1 MCCNDKIEKV
11 DLKNDKLANI
21 KMNINKSQL
30 QFFPYDDYGIF
41 KLINGPNVNINSPE
55 LNGLENKISQLKE
68 DINDRNKR
76 IELLKNKVEEID
88 EKIDAMNKKLNI
100 DVSEKDYITE
110 LGNKIGKPNL
120 EKINDF

>member
-30 QFFPYDDYGIF
+30 QFFPYDNYGIF
-41 KLINGPNVNINSPE
+41 KLTNGPNANINSPE
-55 LNGLENKISQLKE
+55 LNGLNNKISQLNE
-68 DINDRNKR
+68 DINERNKR
-76 IELLKNKVEEID
+76 IELLKQKVELID
-88 EKIDAMNKKLNI
+88 EKIDAMNKILNI

-110 LGNKIGKPNL
+110 LGNKIENANS